1 MILDLHIHS
10 KYSFDS
16 ILEPKKIIQIS
27 KKKGL
32 NGIAITDHNTIEG
45 GVKAKKINR
54 DSDFLVIVGAE
65 IGTEV
70 GDITGLFLTD
80 EIRSKKAME
89 VIEEIKGQG
98 GLSVLPHPFR
108 GHTII
113 GDELLKRIDLIE
125 GFNARSSNDQN
136 LRAQNLAKKYEKP
149 SIAGSDAHFGSE
161 IGLGKTCIEGCTSA
175 TLREDLLHNKI
186 KIEGVQ
192 SPSYLQQ
199 LSQLLKSLKTRHYQK
214 VPVYLTKSIY
224 YYLK

>member
-1 MILDLHIHS
+1 MMLDLHIHS

-54 DSDFLVIVGAE
+54 DSDFSVIVGAE

-125 GFNARSSNDQN
+125 GFNSRTPLKLN
-136 LRAQNLAKKYEKP
+136 LMAQSLAEEYNKP
-149 SIAGSDAHFGSE
+149 IIAGSDAHFAGE
-161 IGLGKTCIEGCTSA
+161 IGLGKT
-175 TLREDLLHNKI
+175 LLNLESPDIQKALLTNRTEI
-186 KIEGVQ
+186 KGIPG
-192 SPSYLQQ
+192 PLYLQS
-199 LSQLLKSLKTRHYQK
+199 LSQLVKSLKTREYQRA
-214 VPVYLTKSIY
+214 PIYLMKFLY
-224 YYLK
+224 HYLK